1 MNKKPCQYCGNE
13 ISETAKFCK
22 YCGSEQELVQNDALQ
37 EIGVKDK
44 RSGKKFLLPTVACL
58 LVVAIAASVFVILN
72 PFKSGDEQVKNSEPE
87 VENVASY
94 RALAEATKETFLNNS
109 FSCAVDLEFE
119 ADDEK
124 GEFSADLKVITE
136 DEDIKNLWADVKL
149 DADKGQI
156 LFHDDKA
163 YFYSNKRAVI
173 YDLEIPEIP
182 TDRFDEDYLE
192 KFEECL
198 DDFSWESFYKMLE
211 DEGQLEKFERE
222 FNTEMLEESVDNAIE
237 ILASK
242 IDKRADKNRKIY
254 SFNENLNALLDE
266 IVNEFGDSI
275 KDKSVLR
282 EIKRDLKNMPE
293 IDVSFEIVV
302 TDDYVSSVKFNIDSS
317 EFELSFKF
325 KIYDVGNTKI
335 TDAQI
340 AEFTKKCEEAQIDYE
355 DIYYYDRDVTAAI

>member
-1 MNKKPCQYCGNE
+1 MNKKPCKYCGNE
-13 ISETAKFCK
+13 ILETAKFCK
-22 YCGSEQELVQNDALQ
+22 YCGSEQEPAQNDAST
-37 EIGVKDK
+37 EISVKAK
-44 RSGKKFLLPTVACL
+44 KPRKKFLLSTVACL
-58 LVVAIAASVFVILN
+58 LVAVIAASVFAILN
-72 PFKSGDEQVKNSEPE
+72 PFKSADEQSKKSEPE

-109 FSCAVDLEFE
+109 FSCTVDFEFE
-119 ADDEK
+119 TDDEK

-149 DADKGQI
+149 DSDKGQMLI
-156 LFHDDKA
+156 HDDKMYLYA
-163 YFYSNKRAVI
+163 DRKARI
-173 YDLEIPEIP
+173 IEIPSFDVPDAE
-182 TDRFDEDYLE
+182 FDEDYLK
-192 KFEECL
+192 KFEEYL
-198 DDFSWESFYKMLE
+198 DGFSWKSFFAMLE
-211 DEGQLEKFERE
+211 DEGQLENFERE

-254 SFNENLNALLDE
+254 SFNENLNDLLDE

-282 EIKRDLKNMPE
+282 EIKRELKAMPE

-325 KIYDVGNTKI
+325 EIYDVGNTKI
-335 TDAQI
+335 TNAQI
-340 AEFTKKCEEAQIDYE
+340 AEFTKKCEKAQMDYE
-355 DIYYYDRDVTAAI
+355 DIYYYDRDVTAVI